1 MTPCMKQPTANTEF
15 EMVVETP
22 SGSKS
27 TRVTN
32 EPLSDMKYERQTVS
46 ERVPAGELLH
56 GELHNDIGTVFQRV
70 YGINVSHSYPEMVHT

>member
-1 MTPCMKQPTANTEF
+1 MKQPNANTEF

-32 EPLSDMKYERQTVS
+32 EPLSDMKYERQTAS
-46 ERVPAGELLH
+46 ERVPAGESLH